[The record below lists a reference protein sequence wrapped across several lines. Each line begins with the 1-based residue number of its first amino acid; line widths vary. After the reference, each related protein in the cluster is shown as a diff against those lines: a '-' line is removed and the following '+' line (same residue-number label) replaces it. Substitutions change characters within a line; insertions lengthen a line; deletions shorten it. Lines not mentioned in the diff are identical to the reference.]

1 MRMKSWKMEGEN
13 FQDESENE
21 DSVIEP
27 YTKEHSDF
35 SN

>member
-1 MRMKSWKMEGEN
+1 MKSWKMKGEN
-13 FQDESENE
+13 FRVESENE

-27 YTKEHSDF
+27 DTKEHSDF